1 MRTLI
6 SQSKSLLETGPYTK
20 KKKKKLSYSDLKLKV
35 EEEEKLPDAT
45 SG

>member
-6 SQSKSLLETGPYTK
+6 SQSKSLLETGPYT